1 VLCLSEIIRFMPSSA
16 PAFWTTNGIVALTV
30 CTEATNRISHTCNTF
45 CWTENSGTIEQ
56 NLSELMM
63 GISTARKTA
72 DN

>member
-1 VLCLSEIIRFMPSSA
+1 
-16 PAFWTTNGIVALTV
+16 VALTV